1 MATLK
6 ETFQERIKA
15 YGCKNE
21 DLAVNYF
28 TKLEKEQGAKIKDI
42 DFEDFVL
49 KSITYSN
56 LEIDPFAPDTITLI
70 PRGGKI
76 LFIEDK
82 QCVENLARRYGVNC
96 PINITTE
103 IIFSNDKFSLVK
115 KDLSNPKDGYLFQV
129 TSPLDRGNVC
139 GGVFVMEYDNE
150 KMNKAVFMGLSEI
163 HKRTDTN
170 SATFKKYPEEMIEKT
185 LLKKAWGRVTLNTT
199 KLAEY
204 YSIDKSNIPDFE
216 PQSTEDLPFDPD
228 SEL

>member
-6 ETFQERIKA
+6 ETFQERVKA

-28 TKLEKEQGAKIKDI
+28 TKLEKEQGSKIKDI

-56 LEIDPFAPDTITLI
+56 LEIDPFAPDTISLV

-103 IIFSNDKFSLVK
+103 VIFSNDKFSLVK
-115 KDLSNPKDGYLFQV
+115 KDLSNPRDGYLFQV
-129 TSPLDRGNVC
+129 TSPLDRGGVC
-139 GGVFVMEYDNE
+139 GGVFVMEYENE
-150 KMNKAVFMGLSEI
+150 KMNKAVFMSLSEI

-170 SATFKKYPEEMIEKT
+170 SATFKKYPEEMVEKT
-185 LLKKAWGRVTLNTT
+185 LLKKAWGRITLNTT
-199 KLAEY
+199 KLADY
-204 YSIDKSNIPDFE
+204 YSMNQNLNQNFE
-216 PQSTEDLPFDPD
+216 PESTEDLPFNPD
-228 SEL
+228 AEL